1 MPQTAERRGSWLWL
15 GLFALA
21 VIAVAIS
28 GSLAS
33 TSNVDGWYA
42 DAAKPPWT
50 PPNWLFGPVWTLL
63 YAGMAISGWLVWR
76 SHAPRRRLG
85 LTLFWVQLA
94 LNAAWTPLFFAAYP
108 IWGTPALWVGA
119 AVILALDV
127 VVVACVI
134 VFWRI
139 HLFAGVVMLAYLAW
153 LLYASSLNIG
163 LAVLN
168 G

>member
-1 MPQTAERRGSWLWL
+1 MPAAERRGSWLWL
-15 GLFALA
+15 VIFAAA
-21 VIAVAIS
+21 VLVVAIT
-28 GSLAS
+28 GTLAS

-42 DAAKPPWT
+42 EAAKPPWT

-63 YAGMAISGWLVWR
+63 YAGLAIAGWLVWR
-76 SHAPRRRLG
+76 SDGPRRGLG

-108 IWGTPALWVGA
+108 AWGAPALWIGA
-119 AVILALDV
+119 AVILALDAV
-127 VVVACVI
+127 VLACVL

-139 HLFAGVVMLAYLAW
+139 HRFAGVVMVAYLAW
-153 LLYASSLNIG
+153 LLYATTLNLG
-163 LAVLN
+163 VAALN